1 MCSTLRIRDI
11 GICTQN
17 SIKHGNNRQTI
28 AAANGCPQSQ
38 NCVQLLVGL
47 QCGVQWSREREEE
60 RDRQGEGEGDCR
72 PQGRSRTVSYLCGCW
87 KNILA
92 VYTALAMFGDMFGNF
107 AEGERQG
114 GTRKE
119 DVRGRSKRGR
129 ERGNYTERRGAE
141 SALIE
146 RRLLSPAREFSFK
159 FSTLDCGFHF

>member
-1 MCSTLRIRDI
+1 MCPALRIRDI

-17 SIKHGNNRQTI
+17 SIKRGNNRQTT

-38 NCVQLLVGL
+38 NCVQLPVGL
-47 QCGVQWSREREEE
+47 QCGVQWSGEVRQEGKERE
-60 RDRQGEGEGDCR
+60 GYCR

-92 VYTALAMFGDMFGNF
+92 VHSVHSTRHVWGYVCETLQRETGR
-107 AEGERQG
+107 EG
-114 GTRKE
+114 
-119 DVRGRSKRGR
+119 GR
-129 ERGNYTERRGAE
+129 ERERQIYREKGTE